1 MISVI
6 FHSDEKGQLISYEA
20 RGHSGYAE
28 SGSDIICAGVS
39 VLSAT
44 CLNSLES
51 VCGIIAVLKVN
62 TDGHIAYALP
72 KKLSDAQMHD
82 AQILMKALLQGIRDM
97 IDVYPKFI
105 RLSMK

>member
-20 RGHSGYAE
+20 RGHS
-28 SGSDIICAGVS
+28 GVS

-72 KKLSDAQMHD
+72 KNLSDAQMHD